1 MSKHLRLNR
10 RALTKRHLLGS
21 KLSKPELK
29 NETGRCLASLLAHLA
44 AAPAIAAAV
53 VVVAVVVDASALQC
67 KKEEKIEIICLQ
79 TRLRKEI
86 SKFVHWLIG
95 CRGHI

>member
-10 RALTKRHLLGS
+10 RLLTKRHLLGS

-44 AAPAIAAAV
+44 AAPAVAVALLVSVVVISVVVV

-67 KKEEKIEIICLQ
+67 
-79 TRLRKEI
+79 
-86 SKFVHWLIG
+86 
-95 CRGHI
+95 

>member
-10 RALTKRHLLGS
+10 RSLTKRHLLGS

-44 AAPAIAAAV
+44 AAPAVAVALLVSVVVISV
-53 VVVAVVVDASALQC
+53 VVVVV
-67 KKEEKIEIICLQ
+67 IICQ
-79 TRLRKEI
+79 NSGTVGI
-86 SKFVHWLIG
+86 I
-95 CRGHI
+95 